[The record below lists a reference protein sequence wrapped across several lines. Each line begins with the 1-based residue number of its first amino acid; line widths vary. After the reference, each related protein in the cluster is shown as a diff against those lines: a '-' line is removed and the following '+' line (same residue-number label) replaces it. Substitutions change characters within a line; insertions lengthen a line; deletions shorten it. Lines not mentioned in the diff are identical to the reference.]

1 MKHYCNNCGQELKK
15 HQLICPKCGHC
26 FVIDILNSESN
37 AEAISK
43 SELAVGSTISAL
55 QIEENT
61 QWTKYHCGKYGL
73 TGHGFAAED
82 ANNIAD
88 LLSGHEVDMPGRN
101 NSLNGADRMVDG
113 NLIQTKYCRN
123 AHDSVSAAFSSDT
136 GLYRYEGQM
145 IEVPKD
151 QYIEAIEQMRE
162 KIAEGKVPGHTNPDD
177 ASKLIKQGSVTYR
190 QAKNIAK
197 SMTFD
202 SLKFDAQTQTIST
215 VSSFGI
221 SFVITAGLGLMKCHS
236 SEDRSS
242 VIQNALI
249 QGINNGTIT
258 MSSGILNSQFLRT
271 NAGRSL
277 ASSATTHAKSA
288 INAVRNTSTGK
299 TAINKIASTM
309 AGKPLYGAA
318 ARNVVVKSLRTNII
332 GNIAMTTVITLPDM
346 YRCFLA
352 RSISKSQF
360 VKNLIVNTSSLCM
373 ATLGLYLGS
382 AFGKGWAIGG
392 AVALGSASAWAVKKI
407 VNHISKDDSEKMQ
420 QLINVALMQL
430 CQDYLIQDEDE
441 FERTLEHIKNDA
453 AITPKLLRAMYTIG
467 VDDDND
473 ELRVELAYEKLWW
486 YFDVTARQR
495 PNVSLTNDDV
505 NCIAFETSND

>member
-1 MKHYCNNCGQELKK
+1 MKHFCNTCGQELKE

-26 FVIDILNSESN
+26 FVIDILNSESKD
-37 AEAISK
+37 EGMSQ

-55 QIEENT
+55 QIEQNT
-61 QWTKYHCGKYGL
+61 QWTKYHCGKYGI

-88 LLSGHEVDMPGRN
+88 MLSGHEVEMPGRN

-113 NLIQTKYCRN
+113 KLIQTKYCRN
-123 AHDSVSAAFSSDT
+123 AHDSVAAAFNSDT
-136 GLYRYEGQM
+136 GLYRYEGQV
-145 IEVPKD
+145 IEVPKE
-151 QYIEAIEQMRE
+151 QYVEAIEQMRK
-162 KIAEGKVPGHTNPDD
+162 KIIDGKVPGYTNPND
-177 ASKLIKQGSVTYR
+177 ASKLIKRGSVTYR

-202 SLKFDAQTQTIST
+202 SLKFDAQTQAIST
-215 VSSFGI
+215 ASSFGI

-236 SEDRSS
+236 SEDRLS

-249 QGINNGTIT
+249 QGFNNGTIT
-258 MSSGILNSQFLRT
+258 MSSGILNMQFLRT
-271 NAGRSL
+271 NAGRSM
-277 ASSATTHAKSA
+277 ASSVTTHAKSA
-288 INAVRNTSTGK
+288 INTVRNTSTGK
-299 TAINKIASTM
+299 TAIDKIASTM

-332 GNIAMTTVITLPDM
+332 GNIALATVITLPDM

-352 RSISKSQF
+352 RSISKPQL
-360 VKNLIVNTSSLCM
+360 VKNLIVNTSSLGM

-382 AFGKGWAIGG
+382 AFSKGWAIGG
-392 AVALGSASAWAVKKI
+392 AVALGSASAWAAKKL
-407 VNHISKDDSEKMQ
+407 VNNISKDDSEKMQ

-430 CQDYLIQDEDE
+430 SHDYLIQDEDE
-441 FERTLEHIKNDA
+441 FERTLNHIKNYP
-453 AITPKLLRAMYTIG
+453 AITPEFLRAMYTIG
-467 VDDDND
+467 VDDDDD

-486 YFDVTARQR
+486 FFDVTARQR
-495 PNVSLTNDDV
+495 PNVSLTDDDV
-505 NCIAFETSND
+505 SCIAFETSND